1 MTITKSQAASELL
14 KRRKCRESFVE
25 FCKYVY
31 DEFETPWHIIQ
42 LCDKLESVERGEI
55 KRLIINEP
63 PRHGKSLTASVLFP
77 AWYLGH
83 HPSNLIV
90 QAGHGDSIA
99 KKHSMDCRRI
109 VTDNKYDKLFPDL
122 CEKLTSKMRSLT
134 SIKEWTT
141 SKSGGYFACGV
152 GGSLVGRGA
161 NIILIDDPFKSRLD
175 ANSVLQRERVIDW
188 YKSTCY
194 TRLEPEGAIII
205 INARWHIDDLVGT
218 LLKEGAEDWDVL
230 SLPAIKEGE
239 YDSLWPER
247 FNAEKLSTI
256 REAIGLREW
265 TSQYLQSPTVDSGN
279 RFKCDQIDIVDEKEF
294 PNCVYSRSWDLAS
307 TEKQRGKGDP
317 DYTVGILGT
326 LTTDEKGLKHM
337 WIKNVV
343 RGQWEAPKRD
353 SVIKQRAEKDGPRVG
368 VYIEAF
374 GPYVDT
380 FNHMRGV
387 LAGRN
392 IIRKS
397 HLPGDKTLKASGY
410 EAIME
415 AGNFHIAKAPWND
428 AFISEFKSFPEG
440 AHDDIVDA
448 CSIIYG
454 ESTKAKS
461 GILMIR

>member
-1 MTITKSQAASELL
+1 
-14 KRRKCRESFVE
+14 
-25 FCKYVY
+25 
-31 DEFETPWHIIQ
+31 
-42 LCDKLESVERGEI
+42 
-55 KRLIINEP
+55 
-63 PRHGKSLTASVLFP
+63 
-77 AWYLGH
+77 
-83 HPSNLIV
+83 
-90 QAGHGDSIA
+90 
-99 KKHSMDCRRI
+99 
-109 VTDNKYDKLFPDL
+109 
-122 CEKLTSKMRSLT
+122 
-134 SIKEWTT
+134 
-141 SKSGGYFACGV
+141 
-152 GGSLVGRGA
+152 
-161 NIILIDDPFKSRLD
+161 
-175 ANSVLQRERVIDW
+175 
-188 YKSTCY
+188 
-194 TRLEPEGAIII
+194 
-205 INARWHIDDLVGT
+205 
-218 LLKEGAEDWDVL
+218 
-230 SLPAIKEGE
+230 
-239 YDSLWPER
+239 
-247 FNAEKLSTI
+247 
-256 REAIGLREW
+256 
-265 TSQYLQSPTVDSGN
+265 
-279 RFKCDQIDIVDEKEF
+279 
-294 PNCVYSRSWDLAS
+294 
-307 TEKQRGKGDP
+307 
-317 DYTVGILGT
+317 
-326 LTTDEKGLKHM
+326 M